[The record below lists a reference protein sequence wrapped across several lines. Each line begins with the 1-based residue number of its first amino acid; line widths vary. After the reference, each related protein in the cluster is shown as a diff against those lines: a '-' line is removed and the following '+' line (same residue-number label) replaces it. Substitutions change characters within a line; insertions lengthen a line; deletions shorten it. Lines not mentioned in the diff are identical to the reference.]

1 MKILFIPI
9 LLIAICLY
17 FPSAVFA
24 QAGSMAQGDDIEF
37 SHKLHIIEQEIEC
50 LTCHEQAESSETG
63 QDNLLPSK
71 LVCNNCHGE
80 GEVGNPELVPA
91 IQDYSVMFSHKAHIS
106 AEFNCKDCHSPI
118 EQKEYAGQW
127 LSLPKMSDCMS
138 CHENKAVSNE
148 CSTCHLP
155 GENLKP
161 VSHTANFTHSHGD
174 MARLGSTEMNVNSD
188 CATCHKPQFCQGCH
202 EGDNLDRLTHPL
214 NYQFTH
220 ALDAQGKERQCAVC
234 HTERSFCIE
243 CHRDNQV
250 LPHNHTV
257 GWTNNFPNDGG
268 RHKVE
273 ALNDLEACLACHEQN
288 AQQVCQP
295 CHGQ

>member
-1 MKILFIPI
+1 MKILLIPI
-9 LLIAICLY
+9 LSLAIFLC
-17 FPSAVFA
+17 FTSPASA
-24 QAGSMAQGDDIEF
+24 QANPDKGLAF
-37 SHKLHIIEQEIEC
+37 SHKLHVIEQEIEC
-50 LTCHEQAESSETG
+50 LTCHENAESSETG

-80 GEVGNPELVPA
+80 NEVGNPEVLPA
-91 IQDYSVMFSHKAHIS
+91 IQKYSAKFSHKMHIG
-106 AEFNCKDCHSPI
+106 AGLNCENCHSQIKQSTYP
-118 EQKEYAGQW
+118 GDL
-127 LSLPKMSDCMS
+127 LSLPTMSDCMS
-138 CHENKAVSNE
+138 CHQNKAVSNE

-161 VSHTANFTHSHGD
+161 VSHTPNFIHSHGD
-174 MARLGSTEMNVNSD
+174 MARIGSTEMNVNTN
-188 CATCHKPQFCQGCH
+188 CATCHQPQFCQQCH

-220 ALDAQGKERQCAVC
+220 ALEAQGKEKQCAVC
-234 HTERSFCIE
+234 HTEQSFCIE
-243 CHRDNQV
+243 CHRDNQIM
-250 LPHNHTV
+250 PHNHKA

-273 ALNDLEACLACHEQN
+273 ALNDLEACMACHEQN